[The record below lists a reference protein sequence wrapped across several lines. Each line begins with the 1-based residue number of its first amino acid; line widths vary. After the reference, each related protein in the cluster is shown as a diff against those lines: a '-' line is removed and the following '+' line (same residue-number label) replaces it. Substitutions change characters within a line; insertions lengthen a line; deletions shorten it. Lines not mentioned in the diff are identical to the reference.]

1 MKDSRFRQRIY
12 FREVL
17 KSVKTKKMDSKHIII
32 VEDDRMLR
40 TIFQMFIRKLGHI
53 ILGVYSNGAD
63 AIEACE
69 AHRPDLVMMD
79 IHIQGDMDG
88 IQTAAIIKQKFNLPV
103 VFLSSD
109 VEETTLQMAI
119 ETNSYGYLLKPVN
132 ISTLDLA
139 IEHAF
144 IRHRYES
151 DMNKLYSYFQKIN
164 DESADAVVLLNNN
177 LISYTN
183 TTFSSLIELEK
194 EKNVQNMEIFKFIS
208 EPNIAILKEKINYV
222 LKNKI
227 RIEYLDTILLTS
239 KNNQIMVSIVIMLI
253 DFGEKNYIKLVIK
266 PIVLEENG
274 E

>member
-1 MKDSRFRQRIY
+1 LKDSRFRQRIY

-183 TTFSSLIELEK
+183 TTFSFLLELEK
-194 EKNVQNMEIFKFIS
+194 ETNVSVFVLDIS
-208 EPNIAILKEKINYV
+208 GRKVAILHEGK
-222 LKNKI
+222 
-227 RIEYLDTILLTS
+227 LTEGTHRFEFDGSALPKGIYFAKVTTGIAQKVVKMIS
-239 KNNQIMVSIVIMLI
+239 K
-253 DFGEKNYIKLVIK
+253 
-266 PIVLEENG
+266 
-274 E
+274 